1 MGTKNSITSL
11 LEQFMILQRNS
22 LEIIS
27 KISEA
32 TTSNQESVPITVIQD
47 DGSTSQYLIP
57 SFGFIKQEISRI
69 DNNIQQLSGLGDAAT
84 VVKLPD
90 GTTKKIFEAAIL
102 RDPTAISTLQV
113 PAEFRI
119 KNNWF
124 FESFLNPL
132 LYVSFDVTGLVP
144 EDMRRAVV
152 KRIIVSAVTDEQKKF
167 FDDNYKGKNDINF
180 QNFLIDLDRQNIA
193 FFVDEDTVELPLSVV
208 RYKGT
213 FDVLKISD
221 EEVDV
226 TSNSK
231 TITVKKRK
239 YKLDKLAYTDILSGL
254 ENTKTLKIGDA
265 VITQDGSKY
274 EIESLDAAENTVVFR
289 RLTGSQAITIG
300 ANILTI
306 YSPPFRS
313 KEIQVNVG
321 FDERQVIFLKPID
334 ANFDVAASSYSP
346 GVGVWTNELSIP
358 TTSGNLSLETFYKTQ
373 VVDFGLQFINA
384 AKEKTIPSVLGEIPN
399 APTLDVTNFPV
410 LAINEHKKDTKEA
423 EEIKQKLTSKVKLEN
438 EIRAIDE
445 SINNKKNDLNNN
457 SSTKSDAEKRKI
469 KADLETLAREKISK
483 VNLYS
488 SVVKELATKTKEN
501 PTVLSSTKYAI
512 RGFFPI
518 PAPKPST
525 KTGDQEV
532 VQFKIAYRYIK
543 KDGNAPQNREIAF
556 RDNDGTRKSGSFSNW
571 TEIKSDVRKR
581 IYNETTGFYEWDVED
596 VQDNEAVNINQVD
609 IPISKGEQVQI
620 RIKSL
625 SEAGWPLNPL
635 ESDWSDIITI
645 PFPEDLQI
653 ADDNAASLT
662 EAANEE
668 TRVKFQEELNARG
681 LDLHLLSSFTSG
693 DRYYAH
699 ASSDI
704 QSGFF
709 TAEGKIIDL
718 FEKLKSID
726 TELTTI
732 RQLIEK
738 AKGTLVLFL
747 IDSDGNVIKV
757 NPNSSTSLFAGYYKD
772 LIKTGSGTSVTFEHG
787 KVITKTY
794 ILRVENS
801 AATSLELAS
810 YMFGG
815 QGTIVDASFG
825 NTNTD
830 YANNRRYDHAPLTLT
845 GVVQPNVNSIFHQS
859 PFQSAQVKGLWA
871 YMRYKNVGLDEILY
885 GKTVNVSGMATT
897 SNQTVPTVLNTST
910 PINGCYLFPTDPGT
924 ATGPVDPNVWNGS
937 GVATGG
943 GYLSEFCLHKD
954 HPDITGAFTGT
965 TFLPQFIS
973 STNPMVYPKFMHS
986 DFFWKDVTQTDPK
999 QQLTYVQPAIFV
1011 SGATDPT
1018 HYPAKLGFY
1027 KNDEFL
1033 VGKYT
1038 CGAYLF
1044 LAPLDYTAIAV
1055 DGTTELAKRLLEFG
1069 EEKAINIPL
1078 VFQFRCS
1085 DKLAYVGGYRLTGNI
1100 SNITYTKKI
1109 GIDIQIR
1116 NESLVSF
1123 DVEVS
1128 CKYEQD
1134 TLVQPVFVPNVALDR
1149 LSAIRSQTTNTNTL

>member
-1 MGTKNSITSL
+1 M

-32 TTSNQESVPITVIQD
+32 TTSNQESVPLTMMSDAGVE
-47 DGSTSQYLIP
+47 TTYLIP

-69 DNNIQQLSGLGDAAT
+69 DDNITQLSGLGDAAT
-84 VVKLPD
+84 MVKLPD
-90 GTTKKIFEAAIL
+90 GTTKKIFEASIL
-102 RDPTAISTLQV
+102 RDPAAISTVQV
-113 PAEFRI
+113 PQEFKI

-144 EDMRRAVV
+144 DDMQRAVV
-152 KRIIVSAVTDEQKKF
+152 KRIIVAADTDAEKKF
-167 FDDNYKGKNDINF
+167 FDDNYKGKNDIQYND
-180 QNFLIDLDRQNIA
+180 FLIALDRQNIG

-208 RYKGT
+208 RFKGT

-221 EEVDV
+221 EEVDI
-226 TSNSK
+226 TSNGK

-239 YKLDKLAYTDILSGL
+239 YKLNKLAYTDILSGL
-254 ENTKTLKIGDA
+254 VDTKTLKIGDV
-265 VITQDGSKY
+265 VITTDGTKY
-274 EIESLDAAENTVVFR
+274 EIESLDSAENTAVFK
-289 RLTGSQAITIG
+289 RLTGSQPITIG

-306 YSPPFRS
+306 YSAPFRS

-321 FDERQVIFLKPID
+321 FDERQVIFMKPID
-334 ANFDVAASSYSP
+334 ANFNVAASTYSP
-346 GVGVWTNELSIP
+346 GAGVWSNELVIS
-358 TTSGNLSLETFYKTQ
+358 TTSGNQTLETFYKTQ

-384 AKEKTIPSVLGEIPN
+384 AKEKTIPSVLGEIPL
-399 APTLDVTNFPV
+399 APTLDLTNFKVVP
-410 LAINEHKKDTKEA
+410 INSHKKDTNEV
-423 EEIKQKLTSKVKLEN
+423 EQIKQKLASKVKLEN

-457 SSTKSDAEKRKI
+457 SNTKSDADKRKV

-501 PTVLSSTKYAI
+501 PTILTSTKYSI
-512 RGFFPI
+512 RGFFPL
-518 PAPKPST
+518 PEPRPSA
-525 KTGDQEV
+525 KTGPQEV
-532 VQFKIAYRYIK
+532 VQFIKAYRYIK
-543 KDGNAPQNREIAF
+543 KDGNAPQNQEIAF
-556 RDNDGTRKSGSFSNW
+556 TDNDGSIKSGSFSNW
-571 TEIKSDVRKR
+571 VETKSEVRRR

-596 VQDNEAVNINQVD
+596 VQDNEAVNINQID
-609 IPISKGEQVQI
+609 IPITKGEQVQI

-625 SEAGWPLNPL
+625 SEAGWPLNPS
-635 ESDWSDIITI
+635 ESDWSEILTV
-645 PFPEDLQI
+645 PFPDDLQI
-653 ADDNAASLT
+653 ADDSAASLN

-693 DRYYAH
+693 DRYFAH
-699 ASSDI
+699 GSSDI

-709 TAEGKIIDL
+709 TSEGKVIDL

-726 TELTTI
+726 TELTSL

-738 AKGTLVLFL
+738 AKGTVVLYLV
-747 IDSDGNVIKV
+747 DSDGNVTKIAA
-757 NPNSSTSLFAGYYKD
+757 NSTTSLFAGYYKD

-794 ILRVENS
+794 ILRIENS
-801 AATSLELAS
+801 AATALELSS

-815 QGTIVDASFG
+815 QGTIVETSLG

-830 YANNRRYDHAPLTLT
+830 YANNRRYDHASLTLT
-845 GVVQPNVNSIFHQS
+845 SIVQPPVNSIFHQS
-859 PFQSAQVKGLWA
+859 PFQSAQVKGLWM
-871 YMRYKNVGLDEILY
+871 YLRYKNVGLDETLY
-885 GKTVNVSGMATT
+885 GKTVTVSGMATT
-897 SNQTVPTVLNTST
+897 SNQSVPSSLVLTS
-910 PINGCYLFPTDPGT
+910 PVNGCYLFPTDPTNSGL
-924 ATGPVDPNVWNGS
+924 GPADPNVWNGG
-937 GVATGG
+937 GVSTGG
-943 GYLSEFCLHKD
+943 GAITEFCIHKD
-954 HPDITGAFTGT
+954 HADVTGVYTST
-965 TFLPQFIS
+965 TFVPQFVS
-973 STNPMVYPKFMHS
+973 GTSPMLYPKYMHS
-986 DFFWKDVTQTDPK
+986 DFFWKDVTLTDPK
-999 QQLTYVQPAIFV
+999 QQMTYVQPAVYV

-1018 HYPAKLGFY
+1018 HYPAKIGFY
-1027 KNDEFL
+1027 KNDEYL
-1033 VGKYT
+1033 IGKYT
-1038 CGAYLF
+1038 CGSYLF
-1044 LAPLDYTAIAV
+1044 IAPLDYTTISV

-1069 EEKAINIPL
+1069 EEKAINIPI

-1085 DKLAYVGGYRLTGNI
+1085 DKLAYVGGYRSTGNI

-1109 GIDIQIR
+1109 GIDIQVR
-1116 NESLVSF
+1116 NESLISF

-1128 CKYEQD
+1128 CKYESD
-1134 TLVQPVFVPNVALDR
+1134 TLSQSTYIPNVALDR
-1149 LSAIRSQTTNTNTL
+1149 IGAIRAQTTK